1 MDLVR
6 ESILRR
12 HMVEEQIRRRGVRD
26 VRVLSAMEEVPR
38 HLFVPEELRHLAYA
52 DEPLPIGEGQT
63 ISQPFIVA
71 EMTAALR
78 LSGTEKVLEIGTG
91 SGYQTAILARLC
103 RELVTIER
111 FASLSADARRRLAGM
126 NAGNVTFVVGDGSL
140 GSPEHAPFD
149 RILSAAASPSVPAPW
164 VSQLSEGGIIV
175 LPVGDRYEQELT
187 RVTRRGDRTDAETL
201 GGCRF
206 VPLVGMYG
214 FQG

>member
-1 MDLVR
+1 MDLVK
-6 ESILRR
+6 ETILRR
-12 HMVEEQIRRRGVRD
+12 RMVEEQIRRRGIRD
-26 VRVLSAMEEVPR
+26 ERVLTAMEEVPR
-38 HLFVPEELRHLAYA
+38 HLFVPREFRHRAYA

-78 LSGTEKVLEIGTG
+78 LSGTEKVLEVGTG
-91 SGYQTAILARLC
+91 SGYQTVILARLC
-103 RELVTIER
+103 RELMTIER
-111 FASLSADARRRLAGM
+111 LPSLSADAQRRLATM
-126 NAGNVTFVVGDGSL
+126 EVGNVTFVVGDGSI

-149 RILSAAASPSVPAPW
+149 RILSAAASPSVPEPW

-175 LPVGDRYEQELT
+175 LPVGGRFEQELT
-187 RVTRRGDRTDAETL
+187 RVTRVKDHTKTETL

-214 FQG
+214 FQR

>member
-1 MDLVR
+1 MDLVK
-6 ESILRR
+6 ETVLRR
-12 HMVEEQIRRRGVRD
+12 RMVEEQIRRRGIRD
-26 VRVLSAMEEVPR
+26 ERVLTAMEEVPR
-38 HLFVPEELRHLAYA
+38 HLFVPREFRHRAYA

-78 LSGTEKVLEIGTG
+78 LSGTEKVLEVGTG
-91 SGYQTAILARLC
+91 SGYQTVILARLC
-103 RELVTIER
+103 RELMTIER
-111 FASLSADARRRLAGM
+111 LPSLSADAQRRLATM
-126 NAGNVTFVVGDGSL
+126 EVGNVTFVVGDGSI

-149 RILSAAASPSVPAPW
+149 RILSAAASPSVPEPW

-175 LPVGDRYEQELT
+175 LPVGGRFEQELT
-187 RVTRRGDRTDAETL
+187 RVTRVKDHTKTETL

-214 FQG
+214 FQR

>member
-6 ESILRR
+6 EALLRLR
-12 HMVEEQIRRRGVRD
+12 MVEEQIRRRGIRD
-26 VRVLSAMEEVPR
+26 ERVFSVMAEVPR
-38 HLFVPEELRHLAYA
+38 HLFIPKEIRQLAYA

-63 ISQPFIVA
+63 ISQPYIVA

-103 RELVTIER
+103 REVVTIER
-111 FASLSADARRRLAGM
+111 IAALSAAARTRLVAM
-126 NAGNVTFVVGDGSL
+126 DAGNVMYIVGDGSL
-140 GSPEHAPFD
+140 GSPANAPFD

-164 VSQLSEGGIIV
+164 ISQLSEGGIIV
-175 LPVGDRYEQELT
+175 LPVGGRYEQELI
-187 RVTRRGDRTDAETL
+187 RVTLAKGHTDTEVL

-206 VPLVGMYG
+206 VPLVGMHG
-214 FQG
+214 FQR

>member
-6 ESILRR
+6 EAVLRR
-12 HMVEEQIRRRGVRD
+12 RMVEEQMRRRGIRD
-26 VRVLSAMEEVPR
+26 ERVLTAMEEVPR
-38 HLFVPEELRHLAYA
+38 HLFVPKELRHLAYA

-63 ISQPFIVA
+63 ISQPYIVA

-111 FASLSADARRRLAGM
+111 IASLSEDARRRLSEM
-126 NAGNVTFVVGDGSL
+126 EIRRVRFIVGDGSL

-149 RILSAAASPSVPAPW
+149 RILSAAASPSVPEPW
-164 VSQLSEGGIIV
+164 VTQLSEGGIIV
-175 LPVGDRYEQELT
+175 LPVGGRHEQELT
-187 RVTRRGDRTDAETL
+187 RVIRVGDRTETEGL

-206 VPLVGMYG
+206 VPLVGLYG
-214 FQG
+214 FHH

>member
-1 MDLVR
+1 
-6 ESILRR
+6 
-12 HMVEEQIRRRGVRD
+12 
-26 VRVLSAMEEVPR
+26 
-38 HLFVPEELRHLAYA
+38 
-52 DEPLPIGEGQT
+52 
-63 ISQPFIVA
+63 
-71 EMTAALR
+71 MTAALR

-111 FASLSADARRRLAGM
+111 LPSLSAGAQRRLATM
-126 NAGNVTFVVGDGSL
+126 EVRNVTFVVGDGSL

-149 RILSAAASPSVPAPW
+149 CILSAAASPSVPAPW

-175 LPVGDRYEQELT
+175 LPVGGRYEQELT
-187 RVTRRGDRTDAETL
+187 RVTRAGSRTETETL

-214 FQG
+214 FQS